1 MSLKKFNWLAVGAL
15 ASILTVPAVAAPDK
29 KQTFGPVPISFT
41 DPCAVFNAADPVTS
55 FTKVVYGET
64 VDFQISGDARSD
76 IDTHDGKSS
85 LNFTLHAR
93 GDGIGQSSGIKYTF
107 DGGLKIKAATSALV
121 TQPSFTLNDRF
132 SLNVRVV
139 GHPTP
144 AQGATLAQGA
154 QDNATLKVNLKIAYA
169 NSLPSVSLET
179 NNTLISL
186 TCKGSP
192 WQNDTKAKNTATR
205 QPAGKGFGDPWN
217 KYSWSTNSFNNGLVV
232 GTKNMHFD
240 YTMIAG
246 YSDSANTSAAAQC
259 YQVTGTNIPVI
270 YRGLACAELYEAP
283 TEIGTPAAADT
294 RFADI
299 WRLDYGTKSWTRVR
313 HDAAAQ
319 GFRIMAQ
326 HSGSLYVGSD
336 LGSFVAG
343 VDLKTGSAG
352 AWNFPGSRILKST
365 DGINYTE
372 VTCDATVTGP
382 CTSAV
387 GQSTTSPNVNV
398 SFRAL
403 ASYHGKLY
411 LGTFNPTGGEL
422 WSYDGSSWTKVKKFS
437 PVNLSGFPLNRY
449 HPAVTELVVF
459 NDKLYV
465 GLGGSGYDYLYS
477 YDGTTLSQVAN
488 LPTINSPTNIGVL
501 KLFASTKGVL
511 FIGNVDFN
519 GFYLQTLDTVGNFT
533 KITDNGF
540 GNTSNAYAWSMAEY
554 GGRTVVGTFSTAF
567 LSNAPRGSAELWSSD
582 DNTNWKQISLPVDFG
597 FWNYGLRTLTV
608 ANNRL
613 YMGTASNAISPDLI
627 TAPIAI
633 APGTEVWSIALSE
646 LLKL

>member
-1 MSLKKFNWLAVGAL
+1 MSLKKLNWLALGAL
-15 ASILTVPAVAAPDK
+15 ASLLAVSAVATPDT
-29 KQTFGPVPISFT
+29 KQSFGPVSISFT
-41 DPCAVFNAADPVTS
+41 DPCAVFNALEPSTS
-55 FTKVVYGET
+55 FTKVVYGEV
-64 VDFQISGDARSD
+64 VDFQISGDARTD
-76 IDTHDGKSS
+76 IDTKGTKSN

-93 GDGIGQSSGIKYTF
+93 GDGIGRSSGISYTF
-107 DGGLKIKAATSALV
+107 DGGLKIRAATTAPV
-121 TQPSFTLNDRF
+121 TAPNFTFNDRF
-132 SLNVRVV
+132 MLTVRVV
-139 GHPTP
+139 GHPTK

-154 QDNATLKVNLKIAYA
+154 QDNATLKVYLKVGYA
-169 NSLPSVSLET
+169 NSQPSVSLDG
-179 NNTLISL
+179 NSTLLSL

-192 WQNDTKAKNTATR
+192 WENANKAKNTATR
-205 QPAGKGFGDPWN
+205 QPVGQGFGDPWN

-246 YSDSANTSAAAQC
+246 YSDSANTSPAAQC
-259 YQVTGTNIPVI
+259 YRTATNIPSI

-283 TEIGTPAAADT
+283 AESGSSADT
-294 RFADI
+294 RFSDI

-313 HDAAAQ
+313 HDTAAQ

-326 HSGSLYVGSD
+326 HNGSLYVGSD

-365 DGINYTE
+365 DGINFTE

-387 GQSTTSPNVNV
+387 GQSTTNPNVNV

-403 ASYHGKLY
+403 ASYNGKLY

-422 WSYDGSSWTKVKKFS
+422 WSYDGSIWTKVKKFS
-437 PVNLSGFPLNRY
+437 PVDASGFPQNRY

-459 NDKLYV
+459 NNKLYI

-477 YDGTTLSQVAN
+477 YDGTAVSQVAN
-488 LPTINSPTNIGVL
+488 LPTLNSPTNIGVL
-501 KLFASTKGVL
+501 KLFASTKNVL

-519 GFYLQTLDTVGNFT
+519 GFYLQTLDTLGNFT
-533 KITDNGF
+533 KVTDNGF
-540 GNTSNAYAWSMAEY
+540 GNTSNAYAWSMAES
-554 GGRTVVGTFSTAF
+554 GGRTVVGTFNTAF
-567 LSNAPRGSAELWSSD
+567 LNNAPRGSAELWSSD
-582 DNTNWKQISLPVDFG
+582 DNINWKQISLPVDFG

-613 YMGTASNAISPDLI
+613 YVGTASNAISPDLI
-627 TAPIAI
+627 TAPILI
-633 APGTEVWSIALSE
+633 APGTEVWSIALNE